1 MEENIEEN
9 MKEFNFKNLAK
20 EKITVIIEPWSIELE
35 IDPNSQVLLKDDL
48 NEELEFDM
56 EYFIKGVIFNFHNT
70 AISVYEH
77 NQKIF

>member
-20 EKITVIIEPWSIELE
+20 ETITVIIEPWAIELE

-56 EYFIKGVIFNFHNT
+56 EYFIKGVIFNFNNT
-70 AISVYEH
+70 AISVYEN